1 VIPEQLTYK
10 KLRHQISI
18 CIIVDVR
25 AICGSWGGGRVMV
38 LLHYL
43 VVPGL
48 GDDSVP
54 RSAATAVHA
63 DEGSPADP
71 GVTAAAVAA
80 AVAAAPVS
88 VPCPPAEAE

>member
-1 VIPEQLTYK
+1 
-10 KLRHQISI
+10 
-18 CIIVDVR
+18 
-25 AICGSWGGGRVMV
+25 MV

-43 VVPGL
+43 VVPGI

-54 RSAATAVHA
+54 RSTATAVHA
-63 DEGSPADP
+63 DEASPADP
-71 GVTAAAVAA
+71 GVT

>member
-1 VIPEQLTYK
+1 
-10 KLRHQISI
+10 LRYQISI

-25 AICGSWGGGRVMV
+25 AICGSWGGGRALV

-43 VVPGL
+43 VVPGI

-54 RSAATAVHA
+54 RSTATAVHA
-63 DEGSPADP
+63 DEASSADP
-71 GVTAAAVAA
+71 GVIAAAVAA
-80 AVAAAPVS
+80 TPVS